1 MQTELFDCEE
11 DRSEIWSIT
20 RLTQAIRKSLQSEF
34 SVIWVRGE
42 ISNLRSQA
50 SGHRYFLLKD
60 QNCQLKAVLFRRDA
74 NNSAKYT
81 WLGHHSLKQGLDF
94 SVGGGVYDT
103 AATVNGIQVRGAT
116 FDTGVVRL
124 YGVKTR

>member
-34 SVIWVRGE
+34 SGIWVRGE
-42 ISNLRSQA
+42 ISNLRSQE

-60 QNCQLKAVLFRRDA
+60 QNCQLKAVLFRGDA
-74 NNSAKYT
+74 NNSAYLPEEGDECLAYGELT
-81 WLGHHSLKQGLDF
+81 
-94 SVGGGVYDT
+94 VYEPREST
-103 AATVNGIQVRGAT
+103 NYECVI
-116 FDTGVVRL
+116 
-124 YGVKTR
+124 